1 MLVAILIVFTFAG
14 FASVHASDEEIDRY
28 IEAEM
33 ELNSIPGLSLVIV
46 EGGQVTSTNAYGVRN
61 AQTRQG
67 MRVETPVELASV
79 SKAFT
84 ALAILRL
91 EREGSIN
98 RDTAVVAYLPE
109 LSNGHWQDVSISD
122 LLRHRSG
129 LRRRHDFLVPCC
141 GQAGSLDLEG
151 APLKLASAELESPPG
166 SVFSYANSNYVL
178 LAAIVQ
184 RTSGAPFAGYM
195 REAVFQPLG
204 LHRTTVVE
212 EQARSWGVASPHE
225 WQWGRVLVSPS
236 RFLGWYGSSRI
247 KASATDMGAYMAT
260 MLDPMTAH
268 AGSPDLGSA
277 WWEMLGPEYDLGWT
291 VSSETGWLADE
302 LTLEHTGSLWG
313 ADTAVVLAP
322 ARGVGV
328 SVLINIGTS
337 RAGDIARAIL
347 RSRDGSPL
355 PEPLGTSRAER
366 PDTWAQIFLASA
378 AVLFAAFLWYGLRV
392 CRQLR
397 IGARVWYATTA
408 RVARAAILAGLAVT
422 LILSIFWGSEPP
434 RAALP
439 TTIQTALPALVAS
452 VAGLL
457 LVAAV
462 VGFLPKL
469 RQPLPLPVQDTIAE
483 TG

>member
-1 MLVAILIVFTFAG
+1 MLVGL
-14 FASVHASDEEIDRY
+14 ASVHAADEEIDRY
-28 IEAEM
+28 IETEM
-33 ELNSIPGLSLVIV
+33 ELNSIPGLSLAIV
-46 EGGQVTSTNAYGVRN
+46 EGGQVTNTSAYGVRN
-61 AQTRQG
+61 AQTRQA
-67 MRVETPVELASV
+67 MQVETPVELASV

-91 EREGSIN
+91 EREGSLH
-98 RDTAVVAYLPE
+98 RDSAVVAYLPE
-109 LSNGHWQDVSISD
+109 LSNGHWRDVSVSD
-122 LLRHRSG
+122 LLGHRSG

-151 APLKLASAELESPPG
+151 APLKLADADLESPPG
-166 SVFSYANSNYVL
+166 SIFSYANSNYVL

-184 RTSGAPFAGYM
+184 RVSGIPFTGYM
-195 REAVFQPLG
+195 RDAVFEPLG
-204 LHRTTVVE
+204 LHRTTVVDAR
-212 EQARSWGVASPHE
+212 ARSWDVASPHE

-236 RFLGWYGSSRI
+236 RLLGWYGSSRI
-247 KASATDMGAYMAT
+247 KASATDMGEYMAT
-260 MLDPMTAH
+260 MLDPINVH
-268 AGSPDLGSA
+268 ARSPDLVGA
-277 WWEMLGPEYDLGWT
+277 WWEWLGPDYDLGWT
-291 VSSETGWLADE
+291 VSNETEWLADE

-328 SVLINIGTS
+328 SVLINMGTS

-355 PEPLGTSRAER
+355 PEPLRTSRTDR

-378 AVLFAAFLWYGLRV
+378 AVLFAVVLWYGLRV
-392 CRQLR
+392 WRQLR
-397 IGARVWYATTA
+397 LGARAWYATTA
-408 RVARAAILAGLAVT
+408 RMARAAILAGLAVT
-422 LILSIFWGSEPP
+422 LVLSIFWGSEPP

-469 RQPLPLPVQDTIAE
+469 RQPFAMPVQDTFPEA
-483 TG
+483 G